1 MQYPKVLHKFLL
13 HVLASIG
20 SCTFSTLV
28 FKQKEFDPFF
38 EQFCP
43 PPPCARRTCSL
54 EVPKKRPK
62 CEKKLDKNGYGRQTT
77 SDQKSSLK

>member
-54 EVPKKRPK
+54 EVPKKRQK
-62 CEKKLDKNGYGRQTT
+62 CEKKNWIKMDMDARQPVIR
-77 SDQKSSLK
+77 KAH

>member
-62 CEKKLDKNGYGRQTT
+62 CEKNWIKMDMDAGQPVIRKAH
-77 SDQKSSLK
+77 